1 MLGKVKAVALKP
13 KLKKI
18 LFTFITYGFG
28 VFDLKSFERNEIL
41 AAWQNAAGFPGY
53 CSGDI
58 HLQK

>member
-28 VFDLKSFERNEIL
+28 VFDFKIFERNEIL
-41 AAWQNAAGFPGY
+41 AAWKNAAGFPGY